1 MPALPV
7 FAGTR
12 PYQTIPFQW
21 SDHILSTDGQV
32 SHREFLHDG
41 ADDPRRRFAESL
53 LDAVGLTG
61 SIVVYTGY
69 EENRLRELEEA
80 LPEFASRLPQVRA
93 RLFDLHPVIKAHIYD
108 PNFHG
113 SFSIKTV
120 LPALVPH
127 LGYDDLEIGDG
138 LLASLAYE
146 ELRDPSTPVDR
157 AAELRANLLAYCR
170 RDTEA
175 MLELFQALR

>member
-1 MPALPV
+1 M
-7 FAGTR
+7 
-12 PYQTIPFQW
+12 
-21 SDHILSTDGQV
+21 
-32 SHREFLHDG
+32 
-41 ADDPRRRFAESL
+41 
-53 LDAVGLTG
+53 LDAAGNG
-61 SIVVYTGY
+61 GPIIVYSGY
-69 EENRLRELEEA
+69 EGYCLRELEAA
-80 LPEFASRLPQVRA
+80 LPELAPGLAQLRA

-108 PNFHG
+108 PAFHG

-146 ELRDPSTPVDR
+146 ELQDPSTSRDR
-157 AAELRANLLAYCR
+157 TAELRANLLAYCR

-175 MLELFQALR
+175 LLELFRALR